1 MHCIGIIAEYNPF
14 HNGHARQIRL
24 AKEAVGGAFVVVAMS
39 PHFVQRGEPALL
51 DKWTRT
57 KMALSGG
64 ADLVLELP
72 TAGAVSSSEGFA
84 EAGVRLLAGTGIVD
98 HLSFGSETVDL
109 ALLQKAAETALTEP
123 PAFKAALEAHLS
135 QGMGFAAARSLA
147 LAEVTDISELLLHKP
162 NTILAIEYLKAILRT
177 QANITP
183 LPILRE
189 ASYHDSQSPEAPS
202 ATMLRDLIRTGADIS
217 LYMPPDA
224 VHILRA
230 SSVSDPFDTWGPL
243 LFDRLLHH
251 TPASLTG
258 IRDVTEGL
266 ENRILQTIDRPMP
279 ISEAVDRI
287 STRRYPKARI
297 RRILLNILLEID
309 AAATCAPQYIRVLGF
324 RKEAEPLLR
333 EMTQK
338 AALPVVTNPAK
349 AQEMLQQE
357 AYASDLYTAHVSG
370 TQKGRG
376 REWTEPLIKY

>member
-24 AKEAVGGAFVVVAMS
+24 AKEAAGGAFVVAAMS

-57 KMALSGG
+57 KMALAGG

-72 TAGAVSSSEGFA
+72 TANAISSSEGFA
-84 EAGVRLLAGTGIVD
+84 EAGVRLLASTGIVT
-98 HLSFGSETVDL
+98 HLSFGCETSDL
-109 ALLQKAAETALTEP
+109 TLLQKAAETALTEP
-123 PAFKAALEAHLS
+123 PAFKIALEENLS
-135 QGMGFAAARSLA
+135 QGMGFAAARSRA
-147 LAEVTDISELLLHKP
+147 LSEAADISEILLHKP
-162 NTILAIEYLKAILRT
+162 NTILAIEYLKALLRIK
-177 QANITP
+177 ADLIP

-189 ASYHDSQSPEAPS
+189 TSYHDSLLPEAPS
-202 ATMLRDLIRTGADIS
+202 ASMLRDLICAKADIS
-217 LYMPPDA
+217 LYMPKE
-224 VHILRA
+224 VLQILR
-230 SSVSDPFDTWGPL
+230 SSSLCDPFDSWGPL
-243 LFDRLLHH
+243 LYDRLLHH
-251 TPASLTG
+251 TPASLAG
-258 IRDVTEGL
+258 IRDVNEGL

-324 RKEAEPLLR
+324 RREAEPLLA

-338 AALPVVTNPAK
+338 ASLPIITNPTK
-349 AQEMLQQE
+349 AQGLLQKE
-357 AYASDLYTAHVSG
+357 AYYSDLYLAHVTDSEK
-370 TQKGRG
+370 TRG
-376 REWTEPLIKY
+376 REWTEPLTKY

>member
-1 MHCIGIIAEYNPF
+1 MRCVGIIVEYNPF

-24 AKEAVGGAFVVVAMS
+24 AKEALGGAFVVVAMS

-72 TAGAVSSSEGFA
+72 TASAISSSEGFA
-84 EAGVRLLAGTGIVD
+84 EAGVRLLASSGVVT
-98 HLSFGSETVDL
+98 HLSFGSETTDL
-109 ALLQKAAETALTEP
+109 TLLQKAAETALTEP
-123 PAFKAALEAHLS
+123 PAFKKALEENLS

-147 LAEVTDISELLLHKP
+147 LAEAADISEVLLHKP
-162 NTILAIEYLKAILRT
+162 NTILAIEYLKAILRLN
-177 QANITP
+177 ADLRP
-183 LPILRE
+183 LPILRT
-189 ASYHDSQSPEAPS
+189 ASYHDSLSPEAPS
-202 ATMLRDLIRTGADIS
+202 ATMLRDLIRSGADIS
-217 LYMPPDA
+217 LYMPPEA

-230 SSVSDPFDTWGPL
+230 SSVNDPFDTWGPL
-243 LFDRLLHH
+243 LYDRLLHH
-251 TPASLTG
+251 TPASLAG

-297 RRILLNILLEID
+297 RRILLNILLELD
-309 AAATCAPQYIRVLGF
+309 AKTPIAPQCIRVLGF
-324 RKEAEPLLR
+324 RKEAEPLLK

-338 AALPVVTNPAK
+338 ATLPVITNPAK
-349 AQEMLQQE
+349 AQELLQQE